1 MAEDTTC
8 QVVLTRVSQGFCAF
22 SIADVIEIMR
32 PCPVQPVPEAPDW
45 VLGLAVIRGGPVP
58 VVDLG
63 RFLAASEPRP
73 AGRWLTLRIAGRQVA
88 VAVPEVLGVR
98 GLKANLFRD
107 LPPLTRGAA
116 GVTSAGVLDNEL
128 LLVLEAARVVPE
140 ELLSKLLGEA
150 APS

>member
-1 MAEDTTC
+1 MAVGTTC

-22 SIADVIEIMR
+22 SVADVVEIMR
-32 PCPVQPVPEAPDW
+32 PGPVQPVPEAPDW

-63 RFLAASEPRP
+63 RFLAASKPRP

-98 GLKANLFRD
+98 DLDANLFGE

-116 GVTSAGVLDNEL
+116 GMASAGVLDNEL
-128 LLVLEAARVVPE
+128 LLVLEAARVMPE